1 MRTYFDEYEKIK
13 DKAVVINDYIW
24 KIMDPEDREKTLSE
38 KTVITRG
45 GTGPAYKVFWI
56 KGNVNRLSEL
66 ECAIIADRGNLC
78 FGYRMEGNKI
88 VVYTD

>member
-38 KTVITRG
+38 KTVIIRG

-56 KGNVNRLSEL
+56 EGNVNRLSEL
-66 ECAIIADRGNLC
+66 ECAIIADEGNLC